1 MQTILNRSRVGGVN
15 AAIPEYDDAPRRQVL
30 KFDFLDVL
38 VGPLGGDAGLFHN
51 LTLVKLGTK

>member
-1 MQTILNRSRVGGVN
+1 MNT
-15 AAIPEYDDAPRRQVL
+15 AIPEYDDAPRRQVL

-51 LTLVKLGTK
+51 LTLVKLGTKRDTTTQ